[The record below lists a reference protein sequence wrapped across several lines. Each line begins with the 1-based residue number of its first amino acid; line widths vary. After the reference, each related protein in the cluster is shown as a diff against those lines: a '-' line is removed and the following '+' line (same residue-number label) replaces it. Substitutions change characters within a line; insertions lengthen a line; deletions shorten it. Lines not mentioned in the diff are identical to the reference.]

1 MDTGGLRT
9 SLLTYCRESGRTMMP
24 DCRISEARQ
33 ELVQRLDILRLQFAR
48 CHSAHECA
56 KSYCDAGPLLSTMAR
71 SPVVASNAQ
80 LCRAL
85 VGAAIEYSKVL
96 YLGVYSNQKASL
108 WFSRLVESLL
118 AIAECNSPVVDEY
131 TRILQKHQIDVD
143 GADGGR
149 YMLRTT
155 IQMLLMMRPLET
167 ESQRTLTG
175 KDRDLVW
182 QQTFS
187 LCSNSSHPET
197 LFEEIVDVIDD
208 CGWRV
213 LETHGIVEKHGIRLL
228 TSLTITKSLTL
239 WKRVERARAVLE
251 KTYEVLTQRDRWFV
265 RYYAAAKTQSER
277 LLGQWR
283 VAREARCQKQSDG
296 KCVLAWLGAV
306 ALASD
311 VLAFD
316 ILDDHFA
323 GSCHIAPPV
332 LTEKSGAGLTAQL
345 QQEVVRREM
354 ALDVAAFLWA
364 PLAGI
369 GGRANAAAKDSVL
382 REWIRRRPSRLSGE
396 HH

>member
-228 TSLTITKSLTL
+228 TSLTITKSLT
-239 WKRVERARAVLE
+239 
-251 KTYEVLTQRDRWFV
+251 
-265 RYYAAAKTQSER
+265 
-277 LLGQWR
+277 
-283 VAREARCQKQSDG
+283 
-296 KCVLAWLGAV
+296 
-306 ALASD
+306 
-311 VLAFD
+311 
-316 ILDDHFA
+316 
-323 GSCHIAPPV
+323 
-332 LTEKSGAGLTAQL
+332 
-345 QQEVVRREM
+345 
-354 ALDVAAFLWA
+354 
-364 PLAGI
+364 
-369 GGRANAAAKDSVL
+369 
-382 REWIRRRPSRLSGE
+382 
-396 HH
+396 